1 MNKAFGG
8 IAQLGER
15 LHGMQE
21 VRSSILLVSTNL
33 DSDPCGFSHMD
44 FLCNKA
50 PSFKIK
56 EGASFPAALRVA
68 FLFPDFLCNG
78 FIKKKR
84 GFAVCQG
91 FMMAMDGN
99 IEVREER
106 CKARFSAYSFTG
118 EVAQDEARRI

>member
-1 MNKAFGG
+1 MACKRSG
-8 IAQLGER
+8 
-15 LHGMQE
+15 
-21 VRSSILLVSTNL
+21 VRSSLSPPIWTQIHVASVTWIF
-33 DSDPCGFSHMD
+33 C
-44 FLCNKA
+44 CNKA

-84 GFAVCQG
+84 GFAVGQG

-99 IEVREER
+99 IEVR
-106 CKARFSAYSFTG
+106 
-118 EVAQDEARRI
+118 

>member
-1 MNKAFGG
+1 MACKRSG
-8 IAQLGER
+8 
-15 LHGMQE
+15 
-21 VRSSILLVSTNL
+21 VRSSLSPPIWTQIHVASVTWIF
-33 DSDPCGFSHMD
+33 C
-44 FLCNKA
+44 CNKA

-99 IEVREER
+99 IEVREKR